1 MLIYRTALPPALQPL
16 AGNGRHGV
24 AIRTPGPATCKSRF
38 LTGETRPP
46 IARRKAQP
54 MAATLRDIM
63 LAADVQPKVIDDG
76 LALVDEQISDKSGIS
91 GTAVKLAYKSV
102 VSFSPG
108 HVRYMIE
115 QLMPAML
122 EKLEPYWAEFAA
134 SGGGVF
140 GDYLAKRGDE
150 VSESLLEITDA
161 RAAASW
167 RAAIVKAYK
176 AVRGSAAKNVQ
187 TALPDL
193 GALVQKYAG

>member
-1 MLIYRTALPPALQPL
+1 
-16 AGNGRHGV
+16 
-24 AIRTPGPATCKSRF
+24 
-38 LTGETRPP
+38 
-46 IARRKAQP
+46 

-63 LAADVQPKVIDDG
+63 LAPDVQPKVIDDAMT
-76 LALVDEQISDKSGIS
+76 LIDEQMSDKSGIS

-102 VSFSPG
+102 VSFSSG
-108 HVRYMIE
+108 HVRYMVE
-115 QLMPAML
+115 QLTPAML

-140 GDYLAKRGDE
+140 GDFLAKRGEE
-150 VSESLLEITDA
+150 VAESLLQITDA
-161 RAAASW
+161 RAATSG

-193 GALVQKYAG
+193 GALIQKYAG